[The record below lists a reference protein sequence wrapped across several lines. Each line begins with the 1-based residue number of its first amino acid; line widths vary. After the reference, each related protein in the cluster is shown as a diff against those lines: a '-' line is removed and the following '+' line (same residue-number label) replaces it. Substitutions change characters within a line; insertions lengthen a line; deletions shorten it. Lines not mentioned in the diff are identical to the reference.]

1 MVTSFSPS
9 ESPYHFGLHCF
20 LHMLVY
26 DEWNILLLKTEGDDF
41 SHQAVRF
48 AKDVFSSPKSFYL
61 LIFR

>member
-9 ESPYHFGLHCF
+9 ESPYHFGLHCS

-41 SHQAVRF
+41 SHQAVCF
-48 AKDVFSSPKSFYL
+48 AKYVFSSPQLFYL
-61 LIFR
+61 LIL